1 MKKKY
6 FLGETKEYDIFK
18 FLASNRDIQDKKVKK
33 FVESIKRQG
42 LQIPIIVNENK
53 FIVDGQ
59 HRFIALRIL
68 KMPVPYIVSGVWKSE
83 EDTIVMQEGTKWTA
97 LDYCKSKSVLG
108 NIDCEEGLK
117 IAYLWNDITGNK
129 LSVITALE
137 LLKEGSYSGLLKS
150 LKDDN
155 YTINKPLAC
164 KVFNCLDLVKKYPIG
179 TNLYGQKIVRTLKS
193 LYFKHNGLNEKKV
206 IKMFSK
212 NYIKA
217 FTSEKD
223 QFDYMNDLY
232 KKY

>member
-1 MKKKY
+1 MKTKFY
-6 FLGETKEYDIFK
+6 LGETKEYNKFK
-18 FLASNRDIQDKKVKK
+18 FLESNRDIQTKKVDK
-33 FVESIKRQG
+33 FVESIKKQG
-42 LQIPIIVNENK
+42 LQIPIVVNENK

-59 HRFIALRIL
+59 HRFVALRKL
-68 KMPVPYIVSGVWKSE
+68 KMAVPYIVSKAWKDE
-83 EDTIVMQEGTKWTA
+83 EDTITMQEGTKWTA
-97 LDYCKSKSVLG
+97 LDYCKSKAVLG

-117 IAYLWNDITGNK
+117 VAYLWNEVTYGK

-150 LKDDN
+150 LKDNN
-155 YTINKPLAC
+155 YRIDMYVANK
-164 KVFNCLDLVKKYPIG
+164 VYRCLDLVKDYPIG

-193 LYFKHNGLNEKKV
+193 LHFKHNGLKENKV
-206 IKMFSK
+206 VKMFSK

-232 KKY
+232 NKY